1 LLDGIVIEKL
11 GLPTAVVITEPFI
24 SSGKAVAVSHGIADY
39 PFVVIPHPIAAT
51 ETETLHHRAEQIVD
65 QVASI
70 WLEKVK
76 QTPDKIHWKPIARC
90 CLPKS
95 ESSGSR

>member
-11 GLPTAVVITEPFI
+11 GVPTAVVVTEPFI
-24 SSGKAVAVSHGIADY
+24 SSGKAMAVSHGIPDY

-51 ETETLHHRAEQIVD
+51 ETETLHRWAEQIVD

-70 WLEKVK
+70 WLEGKAD
-76 QTPDKIHWKPIARC
+76 Q
-90 CLPKS
+90 
-95 ESSGSR
+95 